1 MAYKHKSSMLDFQVI
16 FIKID
21 FQVITFVAKETP
33 TSTSN
38 MIDFTPVV
46 VLTALGKLLSEW

>member
-1 MAYKHKSSMLDFQVI
+1 MLDFQVI